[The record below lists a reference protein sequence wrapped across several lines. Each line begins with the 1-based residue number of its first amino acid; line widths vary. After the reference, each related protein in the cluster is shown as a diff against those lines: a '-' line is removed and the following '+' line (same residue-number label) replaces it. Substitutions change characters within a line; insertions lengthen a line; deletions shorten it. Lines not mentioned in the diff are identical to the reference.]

1 MTNIQVLSLVV
12 TGRKNVHNLSA
23 KQSARL
29 AQAGFIGVD
38 LVDDT
43 LTVTPKGERAHA
55 RNVKASRASSVQLA
69 VEKAL
74 EEFPVGKPFRHRAL
88 WIRMGHGSFTRNE
101 VLEGLKACR
110 ELGVVQSLKLSNNNF
125 QIVWFTGDELVSE
138 EAEAVADSLVSAM
151 GFPAAAK

>member
-12 TGRKNVHNLSA
+12 SGRKNVHNLSA

-43 LTVTPKGERAHA
+43 LTVTPKGERAHT
-55 RNVKASRASSVQLA
+55 RNVKVCRAAHVRLL

-74 EEFPVGKPFRHRAL
+74 EELPAGKPFRHRGL
-88 WIRMGHGSFTRNE
+88 WLRMGKSDFTRDE
-101 VLEGLKACR
+101 VLAGLKACR
-110 ELGVVQSLKLSNNNF
+110 ELGVVQSRKLSNNNF
-125 QIVWFTGDELVSE
+125 QIVWFTGDEMIVGEGE
-138 EAEAVADSLVSAM
+138 EVA
-151 GFPAAAK
+151 AAAK